1 MLLRELERIK
11 PESTNNVKKEE
22 MDEDD
27 DNKENSQAKAQAKE
41 IGWEQTS
48 LKPYVDMFDKHI
60 AAIIKDNVRA
70 KKGERESSISV
81 ANYKLARLTI
91 FLVLLACLL
100 ACRSCQSRDF
110 RLLDPHR

>member
-27 DNKENSQAKAQAKE
+27 YKENSQAKAQVKE

-48 LKPYVDMFDKHI
+48 LKTYVDMFDKHI

-70 KKGERESSISV
+70 KKGEQEPSTTSV
-81 ANYKLARLTI
+81 ANRKLARLTI
-91 FLVLLACLL
+91 FL
-100 ACRSCQSRDF
+100 F
-110 RLLDPHR
+110 LLDYLPVAVKAETFDF